1 MLLLILFY
9 LFFPLVIIYLTNK
22 FTFLNKIGAV
32 LLAYFFG
39 LVVGNIGV
47 IPDKLGDFQQTFSG
61 VSVLIA
67 IPLLLFSLNI
77 RDWFKMAGKSFFSGF
92 ILTIAVAISVVSG
105 YFIFL
110 DKISGDWTWQVTGMY
125 TGVYTGGTPNMA
137 AIATALNVDSDFYI
151 TAHTYDMFVSMLF
164 ILLAM
169 SFLQRIGLLIM
180 PAYKMK
186 NNVTDE
192 DQQKQ
197 LEELESYKGFFK
209 KGNLLPLLSAFGLS
223 ILIFGISFAMMKIFK
238 GDMEFVV
245 AILTITTLAIAFSLI
260 PKVNRIPK
268 TFNLGMYFILIFSLV
283 VSSMGDLNKILDVSQ
298 YPNLLIY
305 DFYVVFGTLIIGLF
319 LSALFKIDVD
329 TTVINMVAL
338 IFSPPFVPVVA
349 AKLKNKEIIISGITV
364 GLFGY
369 AIGNYLGIFIAYSL
383 K

>member
-1 MLLLILFY
+1 MVLLILFY

-329 TTVINMVAL
+329 TTIINMVAL

>member
-329 TTVINMVAL
+329 TTIINMVAL